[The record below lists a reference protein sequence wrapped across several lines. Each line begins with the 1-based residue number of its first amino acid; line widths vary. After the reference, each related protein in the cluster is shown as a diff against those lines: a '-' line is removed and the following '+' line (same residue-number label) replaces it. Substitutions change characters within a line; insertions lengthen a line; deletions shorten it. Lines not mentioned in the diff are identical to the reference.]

1 MAPTLAPF
9 PRLKQPRSGQ
19 AKIVS
24 DFLLDGNTN
33 HEHYYLQ

>member
-1 MAPTLAPF
+1 MAPNLAPD
-9 PRLKQPRSGQ
+9 LSEKQWHCGP